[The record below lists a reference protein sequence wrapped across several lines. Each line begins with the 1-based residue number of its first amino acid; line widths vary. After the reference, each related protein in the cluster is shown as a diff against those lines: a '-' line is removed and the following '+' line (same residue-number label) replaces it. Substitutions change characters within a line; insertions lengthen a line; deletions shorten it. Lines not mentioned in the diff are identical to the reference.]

1 MIAIIAAVARNR
13 VIGCNGRI
21 PWDLPA
27 DRRHFRE
34 TTMGQAVIMG
44 RRTYEEIGHPLPGR
58 LTIVVSASRA
68 FSGSDLLTVRSL
80 AEGIMAAGEHDVFI
94 AGGERLYREALPLAD
109 VLYLTEIDADYAGDT
124 YFPVFDVNSY
134 IRTVDREADGTPAYR
149 FVTYRRRTREVS
161 SQ

>member
-58 LTIVVSASRA
+58 LTIVVSAGST
-68 FSGSDLLTVRSL
+68 FSGPDLLTVRSL

-94 AGGERLYREALPLAD
+94 AGGARLYREALPLAE

-124 YFPVFDVNSY
+124 FFPAFDVSNY
-134 IRTVDREADGTPAYR
+134 IRTVVREVGGRPAYR

>member
-1 MIAIIAAVARNR
+1 M
-13 VIGCNGRI
+13 
-21 PWDLPA
+21 
-27 DRRHFRE
+27 
-34 TTMGQAVIMG
+34 
-44 RRTYEEIGHPLPGR
+44 
-58 LTIVVSASRA
+58 
-68 FSGSDLLTVRSL
+68 LTVRSL
-80 AEGIMAAGEHDVFI
+80 AEGIRAAGEHDVYI